1 MGTMSIWGAQ
11 LGGSSGSYVEEMGR
25 NVPFFKKNNM
35 RERERGKR
43 SNPFEAHSFM
53 RALSLGTIHQR

>member
-25 NVPFFKKNNM
+25 NVPFLKKNNM
-35 RERERGKR
+35 RERERK
-43 SNPFEAHSFM
+43 EV
-53 RALSLGTIHQR
+53 